1 MDSFDGHILAFFLAV
16 YHFLQMRITNVHKF
30 FLGDV
35 KAKKDDIKN
44 KTDETL
50 ENENVNVNEETDA
63 GKEFVDTENIK
74 GEDDYENQNIK
85 KNESCECDAGSL
97 ICLCDVKN
105 GVIGYFGQQ
114 ESFIKLEGIDISKC
128 DVTAAVLAALTK
140 HNVSL
145 FYKPEEVQSY
155 TKMQESDDP
164 VLYHFERSIQK
175 LLPFNR
181 IYMDGMEITASELAK
196 LSRIEM
202 VASKHGGVTSADQGV
217 TEPPLN

>member
-44 KTDETL
+44 KTEEAL

-63 GKEFVDTENIK
+63 GNELVDTENIK

-97 ICLCDVKN
+97 ICLCDDN
-105 GVIGYFGQQ
+105 DCVIGHFGQQ
-114 ESFIKLEGIDISKC
+114 ESFAKFVSKY

-155 TKMQESDDP
+155 TKMQGSDDP
-164 VLYHFERSIQK
+164 VLCHFEQSIQK

-181 IYMDGMEITASELAK
+181 IYMDGMEITANELAK
-196 LSRIEM
+196 LSLIEM
-202 VASKHGGVTSADQGV
+202 VASEHGGVTNADQRK
-217 TEPPLN
+217 